1 MNKKLACTV
10 VALLLSTG
18 AHAAYQINAISAL
31 PSMPLNAPSV
41 IPAHHPLALPSIER
55 GPSLNL
61 PGAVNL
67 PKIAPSLPTL
77 PMPVI
82 GKPSIG
88 LPSPV
93 SPLPMTPTAVVR
105 APKIAAIATVRFDA
119 PKAQAPREDAAAQR
133 EKLERLFDR
142 GELDEQPQLGET
154 RHTLPENDLLNEIGV
169 AGLQ

>member
-1 MNKKLACTV
+1 MNKKLASAV
-10 VALLLSTG
+10 LVLLIAPC
-18 AHAAYQINAISAL
+18 AHAAYQINALTAL
-31 PSMPLNAPSV
+31 PSMPLSAPSV

-67 PKIAPSLPTL
+67 PRIAPSLPTL

-82 GKPSIG
+82 GTPSIG

-93 SPLPMTPTAVVR
+93 SPLPVAPTALVR
-105 APKIAAIATVRFDA
+105 APKIAAIAKVRFDGPA
-119 PKAQAPREDAAAQR
+119 AKAPREDAQR

-142 GELDEQPQLGET
+142 GEQDEQPLVGET

>member
-1 MNKKLACTV
+1 MNMKLACTV

-61 PGAVNL
+61 PSAVNL
-67 PKIAPSLPTL
+67 PRIAPSLPTL

-93 SPLPMTPTAVVR
+93 SPLPVAPTAVVR

-119 PKAQAPREDAAAQR
+119 PKTQNTREEAAQR

-142 GELDEQPQLGET
+142 GEIEEQQPQLGET

-169 AGLQ
+169 NSY